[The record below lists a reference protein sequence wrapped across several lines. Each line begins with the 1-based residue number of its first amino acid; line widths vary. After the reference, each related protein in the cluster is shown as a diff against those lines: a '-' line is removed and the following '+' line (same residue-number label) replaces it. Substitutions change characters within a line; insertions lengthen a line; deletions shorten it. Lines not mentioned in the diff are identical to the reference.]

1 MDKYMYFILGII
13 LGISIAIYFSIKREE
28 KIEKTIKINQK
39 VFSTKK
45 LDITME
51 AVVERI
57 KLKINEVK
65 RELTEDEKND
75 IIVQCYKEQFKN
87 NE

>member
-75 IIVQCYKEQFKN
+75 IIVQCYKEKFKN